1 MPMRANAEEPLTH
14 CLKGNHLLGVVRV
27 EVLEL

>member
-1 MPMRANAEEPLTH
+1 VPVGTNLQVPLAQR
-14 CLKGNHLLGVVRV
+14 LERRHLLDVVRV